1 MPPLPLVRQPA
12 NQQHDATTA
21 EVDVVWEA
29 PTAAGLVCRN
39 TDLVAV
45 HISDGLDCFRFDQAG
60 VGVGGPCQRQL
71 VVDDRNGRGQIGVL
85 KKKKREREK
94 ALAYSRSLP
103 PGAHRRSPSGQL
115 QGAPSAA
122 PKKYA

>member
-45 HISDGLDCFRFDQAG
+45 HISDELDCFRFDQAG

-85 KKKKREREK
+85 VEEAAAGVDLR
-94 ALAYSRSLP
+94 ALGEGGCCSLSR
-103 PGAHRRSPSGQL
+103 PSDDL
-115 QGAPSAA
+115 KIS
-122 PKKYA
+122 